1 MSDNR
6 FLIIN
11 IREYLAL
18 GTDEEAGEPA
28 LVKLLSGFSCP
39 QNKDVEYFLKENAI
53 EFTKKSQ
60 SVTYLIFSNKDG
72 ALLGYFSLTL
82 KPLIVKGTSI
92 SKTISKKLQRIS
104 QFNKET
110 GTYTMSAY
118 LIAQLGKNFS
128 NDLNKRITGEE
139 LINLAMNT
147 IKEVQYK
154 VGGIVVFLEANDK
167 EKLKLFYEER
177 NFKEFDSRMTFSRN
191 GEEYKLLQYLKVL

>member
-18 GTDEEAGEPA
+18 GTDKEAGEPA

-60 SVTYLIFSNKDG
+60 SVTYLVFSNEDG

-82 KPLIVKGTSI
+82 KPLIVKGTSV
-92 SKTISKKLQRIS
+92 SKTTSKKLQRIS

-167 EKLKLFYEER
+167 EKLKSFYEER
-177 NFKEFDSRMTFSRN
+177 NFKEFDSRMTFSRS

>member
-1 MSDNR
+1 M
-6 FLIIN
+6 
-11 IREYLAL
+11 
-18 GTDEEAGEPA
+18 
-28 LVKLLSGFSCP
+28 
-39 QNKDVEYFLKENAI
+39 
-53 EFTKKSQ
+53 
-60 SVTYLIFSNKDG
+60 
-72 ALLGYFSLTL
+72 GYFSLTL

-92 SKTISKKLQRIS
+92 SETISKKLQRIS
-104 QFNKET
+104 QFNKEI

-139 LINLAMNT
+139 LMNLAMNT

-177 NFKEFDSRMTFSRN
+177 NFKEFDSRMTFSKN